1 MLMLNLL
8 YSATLSTIPEY
19 PFFLNI
25 TRRIFFRDVGN
36 RENDGTGLSHCHE
49 FVIDKLINKILAHIR
64 KKSEVTTKS
73 AGIFCQK
80 CRGFFLFSSRYCD
93 MLLISGYEAS
103 WSSCLPVGLIQGY
116 RTWSARRLNCQG
128 AGCVYQTWNLTFQ
141 YAIKFSGGL
150 AR

>member
-49 FVIDKLINKILAHIR
+49 FVIDKLINKNFSTYQKQIR
-64 KKSEVTTKS
+64 SHDKERRDFLSETQ
-73 AGIFCQK
+73 GIF
-80 CRGFFLFSSRYCD
+80 F
-93 MLLISGYEAS
+93 I
-103 WSSCLPVGLIQGY
+103 
-116 RTWSARRLNCQG
+116 
-128 AGCVYQTWNLTFQ
+128 
-141 YAIKFSGGL
+141 
-150 AR
+150 